1 MIEIC
6 YKRSR
11 QDNVEAML
19 QHSKGLE
26 LCSSQPA
33 RDWKSCAFYF
43 FIFLFWSSFFGLKII
58 IPFLSRLSFFIVCSF
73 LFFPPLAFSFFFP
86 LLRKWSLV
94 LGHCHQSFFSNP
106 FRFFSFCFLSVLLGL
121 FFLPLPWKL
130 SLEIIKRSFFS
141 NPSRFFSFFVSFWLC
156 FPPLPWKLTLEIIK
170 RSFSSNPFR
179 FFPCFFHLCIFFRVV
194 SFPCAFSFFFF
205 RFFLSCFMF
214 ILLSFFGFGYLSSF
228 AIKIDLGNSQ
238 KELFLEPFSCF
249 FRCFFLFWLFVPLC
263 LQDWPWKLSKGAF
276 SRTLLFFFPPVFFR
290 FFHLCFRLFFPFF
303 VFFFIF
309 VFFLRI
315 FPLRFSFSFLCVFV
329 FIIVFVFIF
338 VGVLRYM
345 FVFFFPFLLSFL
357 S

>member
-179 FFPCFFHLCIFFRVV
+179 FFPCFFHFFIRFFFVLFRFLV
-194 SFPCAFSFFFF
+194 HSRFFFF
-205 RFFLSCFMF
+205 VFSFHVSCSFCCLFLVLAICPPLPSKLTLEIVKRSFFSNPFRVFFVVFFVLAICPPLPSRLALEIIKRRFFS
-214 ILLSFFGFGYLSSF
+214 
-228 AIKIDLGNSQ
+228 N
-238 KELFLEPFSCF
+238 PF
-249 FRCFFLFWLFVPLC
+249 
-263 LQDWPWKLSKGAF
+263 
-276 SRTLLFFFPPVFFR
+276 VFFSTR
-290 FFHLCFRLFFPFF
+290 FFPFF
-303 VFFFIF
+303 
-309 VFFLRI
+309 
-315 FPLRFSFSFLCVFV
+315 
-329 FIIVFVFIF
+329 
-338 VGVLRYM
+338 
-345 FVFFFPFLLSFL
+345 
-357 S
+357 